1 MTVLCVE
8 LYWRLQR
15 EVWKRKVL
23 GRTAL
28 RLQHGYY
35 QQPLANVTV
44 RTGSPHKGPLKKTVA
59 ADSGK
64 GSEHLAKHTVK
75 KEQILRFSQYIPI

>member
-1 MTVLCVE
+1 MTAFCVE

-15 EVWKRKVL
+15 EMWKRKVL

-35 QQPLANVTV
+35 QQPSVHITV
-44 RTGSPHKGPLKKTVA
+44 RTGSPHKGPLKEPVA

-64 GSEHLAKHTVK
+64 GSEYLAKHTVK
-75 KEQILRFSQYIPI
+75 KE